1 MMQSPS
7 KSPPKSPSLHAI
19 LASNVATP
27 NPHEGTQ
34 LAEAAP
40 QLDLPQRIDA
50 PETIKTPPRVP
61 AMARDDRVRK
71 ALFSPH
77 AVALRRLRHQI
88 QRSYPNGDELVA
100 RLACCSVQKLKTTDN
115 AVSAKLIKEYSML
128 AESSKRAGRH
138 DAECTAHLWWV
149 ASC

>member
-1 MMQSPS
+1 MHSPG

-50 PETIKTPPRVP
+50 PETVRN
-61 AMARDDRVRK
+61 AR
-71 ALFSPH
+71 
-77 AVALRRLRHQI
+77 
-88 QRSYPNGDELVA
+88 Y
-100 RLACCSVQKLKTTDN
+100 ACLHHVLT
-115 AVSAKLIKEYSML
+115 IE
-128 AESSKRAGRH
+128 
-138 DAECTAHLWWV
+138 
-149 ASC
+149 